1 MRGRTTPF
9 DSETVRRA
17 RAFMRRGSEFNVKL
31 FRATNG
37 RLGSRWRIG
46 RKFLRGIPVCLVTT
60 TGRRS
65 GQPRTVPLLYLRD
78 GADVIVVASQGGMPR
93 HPDWYHNVMAS
104 PEVRVEL
111 TGSSFDGTARVADAE
126 ERARLWPMLV
136 DLYPSFEIYAAR
148 AEREIPV
155 IICSPR

>member
-1 MRGRTTPF
+1 LRGRTTPF